1 MKKILKS
8 IIILVIFITI
18 VVIVGLIVSNTF
30 FKLDIPNISSEKLDF
45 GNIIKDE
52 EVRDNY
58 EIYTQ
63 KIESKDFINLAV
75 NSYIDNLV
83 EEFKNNNLSDKK
95 IIFSKDKAVFK
106 QIIDTYKVNDDLVS
120 VKITSIFKK
129 NYQKNYTTK
138 IYAYNFSNKDE
149 IVITLDDLFKNGYK
163 NIIPDNSY
171 DSFLLKYNDIELYT
185 GIYKKNV
192 SYNSL
197 LEYNASKKIN
207 AQNFNITQEEYENL
221 FSNQIDKNKKM
232 VAITFD
238 DGPHATNTY
247 KILDILDANNAKAT
261 FFMLGSNVLK
271 NNNVVKSVYDRGNEI
286 GIHTWNHKELT
297 KLSSEQIK
305 NEVDSTSDAIF
316 NITGERPTL
325 VRPPYGS
332 VNSTVKSVLSNYTI
346 VLWNI
351 DSLDWKSR
359 DEKKIVP
366 LVMNDIK
373 DGDII
378 LLHDIH
384 STTIPAV
391 EKIVKQLKEQDYELV
406 TVSDMLEAKGYDTAS
421 TKLFYSARQ

>member
-1 MKKILKS
+1 M
-8 IIILVIFITI
+8 IFITI

-52 EVRDNY
+52 EVTDNY

-129 NYQKNYTTK
+129 NYEKNYTTK

-207 AQNFNITQEEYENL
+207 AQNFNITQEE
-221 FSNQIDKNKKM
+221 
-232 VAITFD
+232 
-238 DGPHATNTY
+238 
-247 KILDILDANNAKAT
+247 
-261 FFMLGSNVLK
+261 
-271 NNNVVKSVYDRGNEI
+271 
-286 GIHTWNHKELT
+286 
-297 KLSSEQIK
+297 
-305 NEVDSTSDAIF
+305 
-316 NITGERPTL
+316 
-325 VRPPYGS
+325 
-332 VNSTVKSVLSNYTI
+332 
-346 VLWNI
+346 
-351 DSLDWKSR
+351 
-359 DEKKIVP
+359 
-366 LVMNDIK
+366 
-373 DGDII
+373 
-378 LLHDIH
+378 
-384 STTIPAV
+384 
-391 EKIVKQLKEQDYELV
+391 
-406 TVSDMLEAKGYDTAS
+406 
-421 TKLFYSARQ
+421 